1 MNYELISDLVSYE
14 PKPNSDLVNYE
25 LISYLGDYEPKL
37 GNHEHCES
45 CELQIDCKE
54 IESSP
59 QIKFS
64 NISNLYYSI

>member
-1 MNYELISDLVSYE
+1 MNYEPNFDLVNYKLISDLGNYE
-14 PKPNSDLVNYE
+14 PKFV
-25 LISYLGDYEPKL
+25 
-37 GNHEHCES
+37 NHEHCES